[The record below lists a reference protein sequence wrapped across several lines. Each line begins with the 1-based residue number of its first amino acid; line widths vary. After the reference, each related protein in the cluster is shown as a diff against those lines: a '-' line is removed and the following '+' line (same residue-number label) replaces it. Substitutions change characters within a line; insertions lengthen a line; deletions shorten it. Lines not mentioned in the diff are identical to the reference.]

1 MNSRGNVPLSFTGG
15 KHHSVLTGRANSK
28 DRWHDSKGHGS
39 RTESGPVWSLICG
52 EWGGGWRE
60 KMKRQRHS
68 GNLNANVKNF
78 SLIHSAMMSHEKS
91 AKWCPKGRG
100 LQR

>member
-39 RTESGPVWSLICG
+39 RTENGPVWSLT
-52 EWGGGWRE
+52 GGGRAGGDE
-60 KMKRQRHS
+60 KAEALWK
-68 GNLNANVKNF
+68 LECK
-78 SLIHSAMMSHEKS
+78 
-91 AKWCPKGRG
+91 C
-100 LQR
+100 